1 MLSPPLTGRITPP
14 CVQHVEMCSAATLE
28 YSPGS
33 AVAIFITY
41 LQPNLL
47 KRMDATEGAYN
58 MCQLKDVQL
67 QVGLGLNDYQ

>member
-1 MLSPPLTGRITPP
+1 
-14 CVQHVEMCSAATLE
+14 MCSAATLE

-41 LQPNLL
+41 LKPNLL
-47 KRMDATEGAYN
+47 KRMDETEGAYN

-67 QVGLGLNDYQ
+67 QVALGLDDYQ

>member
-1 MLSPPLTGRITPP
+1 MRA
-14 CVQHVEMCSAATLE
+14 AATLE

-41 LQPNLL
+41 LKPNLL

-67 QVGLGLNDYQ
+67 QVGLGLNAYQ